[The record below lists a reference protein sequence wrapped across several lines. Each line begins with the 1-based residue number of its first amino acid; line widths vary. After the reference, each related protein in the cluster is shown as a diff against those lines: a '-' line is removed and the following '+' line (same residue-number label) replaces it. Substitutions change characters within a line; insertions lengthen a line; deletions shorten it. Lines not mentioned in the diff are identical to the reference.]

1 MTDKAPSMTE
11 ELDIGRLINITLPR
25 WQVPTFASLTVRRSH
40 TLVICLCVVC
50 AEKTI
55 AQPIYCKDIDLLA
68 PDYRSAMPLQIGD
81 TYDPT
86 VAV

>member
-1 MTDKAPSMTE
+1 MTE

-25 WQVPTFASLTVRRSH
+25 WQVPTCTSLTDRRSH

-50 AEKTI
+50 AGKTI

-68 PDYRSAMPLQIGD
+68 QVTDRPCRYN
-81 TYDPT
+81 
-86 VAV
+86 